1 MIRCTWPKW
10 LPSCSRRW
18 GKWKFQNHHLDP
30 LFWPRALPCLQ
41 LFMSDKNIAWNGIAV
56 EKVVEKPRFVH
67 LDRKFFFSLLL
78 LAAAGRLAIRQLRW
92 MILEGEVDVIPSI
105 FDGSISLDLRCE
117 VSKHHSYS
125 YLLEK
130 WYLQCDLNGWIR
142 IKDHLENK
150 EIQYF

>member
-1 MIRCTWPKW
+1 MHVTKMASFLFSALRQVKILKPPPGSLVLT
-10 LPSCSRRW
+10 PSSR
-18 GKWKFQNHHLDP
+18 
-30 LFWPRALPCLQ
+30 LFQ

-56 EKVVEKPRFVH
+56 KKWLKNLGLFISTGR
-67 LDRKFFFSLLL
+67 FFFPPLLL

-130 WYLQCDLNGWIR
+130 WYLQYDLNGWIR
-142 IKDHLENK
+142 IKHHLENK
-150 EIQYF
+150 DIQYF